1 MQMTVRST
9 TIKTMANDFLD
20 NLGNHQHQK
29 MLREIANDGSTPK
42 KNKVSAHNDLYS
54 IDEEDGLEYETDKIT
69 LNEF

>member
-1 MQMTVRST
+1 
-9 TIKTMANDFLD
+9 
-20 NLGNHQHQK
+20 